1 MDMRD
6 IIINEILIPS
16 LMSLFKM
23 DYDNI
28 RFGVAER
35 NICARLAFHMEN
47 LMRKY
52 DKVHK
57 SSEFRHYY
65 ADVEYNRMGNGDK
78 KQYENSEHLP
88 VYMVSDLLI
97 QSRGKNPN
105 YLAIEMK
112 IKGRGTEE
120 KMNHDRDR
128 LVALTSAEPVNR
140 DLPCVYGTLVGAF
153 IVISPKDVSVELF
166 ENRDGHGENTEN
178 LYFRYDEKLRELVRI

>member
-1 MDMRD
+1 MRD
-6 IIINEILIPS
+6 IIINEILIPA
-16 LMSLFKM
+16 LILLYKM

-52 DKVHK
+52 DRVHK

-78 KQYENSEHLP
+78 KQYENNEHLP

-97 QSRGKNPN
+97 QSRGENPN
-105 YLAIEMK
+105 YLAVEMK
-112 IKGRGTEE
+112 IKGRGTKE
-120 KMNHDRDR
+120 KMREDRGR
-128 LVALTSAEPVNR
+128 LEALTSPVPVNR
-140 DLPCVYGTLVGAF
+140 DLPCVYGTLLGAF
-153 IVISPKDVSVELF
+153 IVISPQDVIVELY
-166 ENRDGHGENTEN
+166 ENRDGHGKKIDDN
-178 LYFRYDEKLRELVRI
+178 LNFRYDETLRELVRI

>member
-1 MDMRD
+1 MRD
-6 IIINEILIPS
+6 IIINEILIPA
-16 LMSLFKM
+16 LMLLYKM

-57 SSEFRHYY
+57 CSEFKHYY

-97 QSRGKNPN
+97 QSRGENPN
-105 YLAIEMK
+105 YLAVEMK

-120 KMNHDRDR
+120 KMNHDRRR
-128 LVALTSAEPVNR
+128 LEALTSPVPVDR

-153 IVISPKDVSVELF
+153 IVISPPDVIVELY
-166 ENRDGHGENTEN
+166 ENRDGHGKKTDDN
-178 LYFRYDEKLRELVRI
+178 LNFRYDETLRELVRI

>member
-1 MDMRD
+1 MRD
-6 IIINEILIPS
+6 IIINEILIPA
-16 LMSLFKM
+16 LMLLYKM

-57 SSEFRHYY
+57 SSDFRHYY

-97 QSRGKNPN
+97 QSRGENPN
-105 YLAIEMK
+105 YLAVEMK
-112 IKGRGTEE
+112 LKGRGTEE
-120 KMNHDRDR
+120 KMNHDRRR
-128 LVALTSAEPVNR
+128 LEALTSSVPADR

-153 IVISPKDVSVELF
+153 IVISPQDVIVELYG
-166 ENRDGHGENTEN
+166 NRDGHGKKTDEN
-178 LYFRYDEKLRELVRI
+178 LNFRYDEMLRELVII